1 MEKELPFGDSEDLK
15 IGHEPITG
23 PCFVF
28 FPCDSFPS
36 DCVSSLLPQLHSNS
50 DKGDGSVRY
59 ILSGEGAGTI
69 FIIDEVT
76 GDIHAAKSLD
86 RERKSHYVLHAQALD
101 RYTEEALEPKSEFII
116 KVQDINDNAPKFP
129 EGPFV
134 VSVPE
139 MSEVGTSVIQI
150 TATDADDPTYG
161 NSARI
166 VYSILQGQPYF
177 SVDPKTGIIRTA
189 LNNMDR
195 EAREHYAVVI
205 QAKDMAGQVGGLSGS
220 TTINITL
227 SDVNDNPPKF
237 PQKNYHQYV
246 PESAQVGKPVAKIKA
261 NDEDLGVNA
270 EIKYTI
276 INSEGAN
283 TFSIATD
290 RDSREGV
297 VSLKKPLNYE
307 RKKTYTLHIEGTNTH
322 TDPRFT
328 YLGSFKDTATL
339 KFTVG
344 DVDEPPVFSMEYYI
358 MDVYEN
364 APPGTEVGAVIAR
377 DPDSRNSPVRYFM
390 GTNEDEEE
398 EGEGEEGVR
407 YFTIDADSGVIR
419 TTGPLDREAQPWHN
433 ITVMASEVDNPSLL
447 SQVAVTTQVLDVNDN
462 APEVATDEE
471 VIVCESSRPGQEWG
485 AIVVLFITLRRSK
498 KEPLIFSE
506 EDVRENV
513 VTYDDEGGGEEDTEA
528 FDIAALRNPA
538 GAEELKFRR
547 DVRPESRQR
556 HRRRHRRHRPPPR
569 EGGAARGGGL
579 SREEEEEE
587 EEREER
593 EREEQRLD
601 AADVHEF
608 IKQKLVEADLDAS
621 VPPYDS
627 LQTYAYEGGG
637 SPAGSISSLDSPAG
651 ARSGEGECHLLD
663 DWGPAFQALAG
674 LCGEARAEAVAAAA
688 AAVAYSVFLGSV

>member
-1 MEKELPFGDSEDLK
+1 MRIASSSRGYLPPFLVCLCFIQRCYGASHHHPPPAKVPSRNGTRLRGWIWNQFFVLEEH
-15 IGHEPITG
+15 IGPESQYVG
-23 PCFVF
+23 K
-28 FPCDSFPS
+28 
-36 DCVSSLLPQLHSNS
+36 LHSNS

-134 VSVPE
+134 V
-139 MSEVGTSVIQI
+139 
-150 TATDADDPTYG
+150 
-161 NSARI
+161 
-166 VYSILQGQPYF
+166 
-177 SVDPKTGIIRTA
+177 
-189 LNNMDR
+189 
-195 EAREHYAVVI
+195 
-205 QAKDMAGQVGGLSGS
+205 
-220 TTINITL
+220 
-227 SDVNDNPPKF
+227 
-237 PQKNYHQYV
+237 
-246 PESAQVGKPVAKIKA
+246 
-261 NDEDLGVNA
+261 
-270 EIKYTI
+270 
-276 INSEGAN
+276 
-283 TFSIATD
+283 
-290 RDSREGV
+290 
-297 VSLKKPLNYE
+297 
-307 RKKTYTLHIEGTNTH
+307 
-322 TDPRFT
+322 
-328 YLGSFKDTATL
+328 
-339 KFTVG
+339 
-344 DVDEPPVFSMEYYI
+344 
-358 MDVYEN
+358 
-364 APPGTEVGAVIAR
+364 
-377 DPDSRNSPVRYFM
+377 
-390 GTNEDEEE
+390 
-398 EGEGEEGVR
+398 
-407 YFTIDADSGVIR
+407 
-419 TTGPLDREAQPWHN
+419 
-433 ITVMASEVDNPSLL
+433 
-447 SQVAVTTQVLDVNDN
+447 
-462 APEVATDEE
+462 
-471 VIVCESSRPGQEWG
+471 
-485 AIVVLFITLRRSK
+485 K

-538 GAEELKFRR
+538 G
-547 DVRPESRQR
+547 
-556 HRRRHRRHRPPPR
+556 
-569 EGGAARGGGL
+569 GGAARGGGL

-674 LCGEARAEAVAAAA
+674 LCGEARAEAEAVAAAA
-688 AAVAYSVFLGSV
+688 ASEEELVTNGEELPALPI